1 MNRLLESG
9 IDFSKKEWAIGERN
23 QPFKKGIDYWRA
35 ESTFQERDRLDKIF
49 LVQNGSRWSLLF
61 SWIREN
67 TSPDSSASHITCLVN
82 EDTCTHDKR
91 KQTRGMPDEQHV
103 TGVMS
108 LPNSWMEESQQIYV
122 ISFCSWKY
130 KNSDGN

>member
-1 MNRLLESG
+1 MPTDQDINAS
-9 IDFSKKEWAIGERN
+9 
-23 QPFKKGIDYWRA
+23 Q
-35 ESTFQERDRLDKIF
+35 
-49 LVQNGSRWSLLF
+49 WSLLF

-67 TSPDSSASHITCLVN
+67 TSPESSASHMICLVN

-91 KQTRGMPDEQHV
+91 KQTRDMLDEQHV

-130 KNSDGN
+130 ENADGN